1 MQKHLKFFEKKN
13 DTEQEVHRYTS
24 IKLTSARP
32 LGPKTNKATTPI
44 TKASGAPT
52 PKREAYT
59 TLPLHPPFLSA
70 NDYNELNKHEKSQ
83 NPHVTLL
90 VLLPM

>member
-70 NDYNELNKHEKSQ
+70 NDYNELNKHGSQ
-83 NPHVTLL
+83 NPHETLI